1 MSASKDTFM
10 SIRVQAET
18 TDELWESLPNEY
30 KDRFKVK
37 RIEVETI
44 QGQDAKEVYKRC
56 PKWVKL
62 HEEMV
67 EAMKAQKERE
77 EQIRIEMR
85 SKLEP

>member
-18 TDELWESLPNEY
+18 SDELWESLPNEY

-44 QGQDAKEVYKRC
+44 QGQEAKEVYKKC
-56 PKWVKL
+56 STWVKL
-62 HEEMV
+62 HDEMI
-67 EAMKAQKERE
+67 EAVKAQKERE
-77 EQIRIEMR
+77 EEIRIELR
-85 SKLEP
+85 NK

>member
-1 MSASKDTFM
+1 MSISKDTFM
-10 SIRVQAET
+10 SVRIEAQTSE
-18 TDELWESLPNEY
+18 ELWESLPSEY

-44 QGQDAKEVYKRC
+44 QGQDAKEVYKKC
-56 PKWVKL
+56 PTWVRL

-77 EQIRIEMR
+77 EQIRIEKR
-85 SKLEP
+85 NQNK

>member
-1 MSASKDTFM
+1 MSISKDTFM
-10 SIRVQAET
+10 SVRIEAQTSE
-18 TDELWESLPNEY
+18 ELWESLPSEY

-44 QGQDAKEVYKRC
+44 QGQDAKEVYKKC
-56 PKWVKL
+56 PTWVRL

-85 SKLEP
+85 SK

>member
-18 TDELWESLPNEY
+18 SDELWESLPNEY

-44 QGQDAKEVYKRC
+44 QGEEAKDVYKKC
-56 PKWVKL
+56 PTWVRL

-67 EAMKAQKERE
+67 DAMKAQKERE
-77 EQIRIEMR
+77 EQIRIELR
-85 SKLEP
+85 NEK

>member
-18 TDELWESLPNEY
+18 SDELWESLPNEY

-44 QGQDAKEVYKRC
+44 QGQEAKEVYKKC
-56 PKWVKL
+56 STWVKL
-62 HEEMV
+62 HEQMI
-67 EAMKAQKERE
+67 EAVKAQKERE
-77 EQIRIEMR
+77 EEIRIELR
-85 SKLEP
+85 NK

>member
-44 QGQDAKEVYKRC
+44 QGQEAKDVYKKC
-56 PKWVKL
+56 PTWVKL
-62 HEEMV
+62 HEQMI
-67 EAMKAQKERE
+67 EAVKAQKERE
-77 EQIRIEMR
+77 EEIRIELR
-85 SKLEP
+85 NK

>member
-44 QGQDAKEVYKRC
+44 QGQEAKEVYKKC
-56 PKWVKL
+56 PTWVKL
-62 HEEMV
+62 HEQMI
-67 EAMKAQKERE
+67 EAVKAQKERE
-77 EQIRIEMR
+77 EEIRIELR
-85 SKLEP
+85 NEK

>member
-1 MSASKDTFM
+1 MSISKDTFM

-44 QGQDAKEVYKRC
+44 QGQEAKEVYKKC
-56 PKWVKL
+56 PTWVKL
-62 HEEMV
+62 HEQMI
-67 EAMKAQKERE
+67 EAVKAQKERE
-77 EQIRIEMR
+77 EEIRIELR
-85 SKLEP
+85 NK

>member
-44 QGQDAKEVYKRC
+44 QGEDAKDVYKRC
-56 PKWVKL
+56 PTWVRL

-77 EQIRIEMR
+77 EQIRIELR
-85 SKLEP
+85 NEK

>member
-1 MSASKDTFM
+1 MGASKDTFM

-44 QGQDAKEVYKRC
+44 QGQEAKDVYKKC
-56 PKWVKL
+56 PTWVKL
-62 HEEMV
+62 HEQMI
-67 EAMKAQKERE
+67 EAVKAQKERE
-77 EQIRIEMR
+77 EEIRIELR
-85 SKLEP
+85 NK

>member
-44 QGQDAKEVYKRC
+44 QGQEAKEVYKKC
-56 PKWVKL
+56 STWVKL
-62 HEEMV
+62 HEQMI
-67 EAMKAQKERE
+67 EAVKAQKERE
-77 EQIRIEMR
+77 EEIRIELR
-85 SKLEP
+85 NK